1 MGLIYHCVRSSSH
14 ETSHGHRGV
23 DTLKQSLS
31 IPRLHGALRDETE
44 YVMDILRQNHVVNAS
59 ENSLPDLS
67 PSRGLDH
74 LSSSGSCPWR
84 YVITRDDNRIP
95 STLIESRCINSN
107 CQGVDRNSDDGCRAA
122 CHCQEV
128 YRFVKIKRKRV
139 STSRIAMFSEVW
151 ERLAVGCTCTCDFST
166 SWNQTKF
173 SLENFK
179 IVWSYP
185 KWPNYPNL
193 DNFHSWR
200 EFMCSVY

>member
-1 MGLIYHCVRSSSH
+1 
-14 ETSHGHRGV
+14 
-23 DTLKQSLS
+23 
-31 IPRLHGALRDETE
+31 
-44 YVMDILRQNHVVNAS
+44 MDILRQNHVVNAS

-128 YRFVKIKRKRV
+128 YRFVKVKRKRV

-151 ERLAVGCTCTCDFST
+151 ERLAVGCTCTCDSST

-200 EFMCSVY
+200 EFMCSVYKNIVQKKIYITVYFFVIERATMNKS